1 MGQPEEES
9 MFSPWSISSTV
20 SCWRDMEL
28 VERMGPEERIKRVFL
43 VQAGAES
50 YQGVMSHGVEEVSGV
65 GILKHLAGMLKNFGE
80 T

>member
-1 MGQPEEES
+1 
-9 MFSPWSISSTV
+9 
-20 SCWRDMEL
+20 MEL